1 MIQTTRSGQR
11 SRMSFLNYQQSHLDL
26 NKVESINKSQ
36 LVDLMNNFTISY
48 LDKLKT
54 LMTNVDSRLF
64 KLNSKIIVCQSN
76 LCTLEARIASVPG
89 LSESKELKELKESQS
104 VDLKDEPT
112 DQPPLEDSR
121 SDRPEDDR
129 QALGRTQSNEPNEE
143 RKDENVSNDRGDDP
157 ELLKYKRMVAVGV
170 PRDAVMLKMKAE
182 GYDPSLL
189 K

>member
-1 MIQTTRSGQR
+1 
-11 SRMSFLNYQQSHLDL
+11 MSFLNYQQSHLDL

-48 LDKLKT
+48 LDKLKS

-89 LSESKELKELKESQS
+89 LTVDGPKELKENKTSN
-104 VDLKDEPT
+104 DEPDSEQT
-112 DQPPLEDSR
+112 DSHADQ
-121 SDRPEDDR
+121 
-129 QALGRTQSNEPNEE
+129 QAIARAPSNEPNDGE
-143 RKDENVSNDRGDDP
+143 DESVPDVGNDDP

-170 PRDAVMLKMKAE
+170 PRDAVKLKMRAE

>member
-1 MIQTTRSGQR
+1 
-11 SRMSFLNYQQSHLDL
+11 MSFLNYQQSHLDL

-89 LSESKELKELKESQS
+89 LQVDEPKELKESQTNEHQ
-104 VDLKDEPT
+104 KDEPDGEQGAGSQT
-112 DQPPLEDSR
+112 DDQLTIAKTP
-121 SDRPEDDR
+121 
-129 QALGRTQSNEPNEE
+129 SNEPDEGREDE
-143 RKDENVSNDRGDDP
+143 RDENVPDDSNDDP

-170 PRDAVMLKMKAE
+170 PKDAVRLKMRAE
-182 GYDPSLL
+182 GYDPNLL